1 MSHRVNIPRRHL
13 LAATAGGVLA
23 SLASGPLRAAV
34 FPRPDGRLAATPW
47 QTPGPFYPEEL
58 PLDSDTDLVQVA
70 GQPRPAAGTPIQV
83 FGRVLTDAGKPVPG
97 ARVELWQC
105 DAFGRYHHP
114 RDRGGNAD
122 PAFQGYGHTTVGDE
136 AAFRFR
142 TIKPVAYPGRAP
154 HIHFA
159 VSGPGFERLTTQM
172 YVAGEPLNER
182 DGILNR
188 IADPLA
194 RKSVIVELA
203 PAPEVEPDGLAGSFD
218 IVFGRNLVQG

>member
-1 MSHRVNIPRRHL
+1 MTDPSSFSRRQL
-13 LAATAGGVLA
+13 LAAAAGSVLAGGSV
-23 SLASGPLRAAV
+23 GPLHAAV

-47 QTPGPFYPEEL
+47 QTPGPFYPRDL

-70 GQPRPAAGTPIQV
+70 GQPAPATGTPIQV
-83 FGRVLTDAGKPVPG
+83 FGRVLTDTGKPVPG
-97 ARVELWQC
+97 ARVEIWQC

-122 PAFQGYGHTTVGDE
+122 PAFQGYGHTTVGND

-188 IADPLA
+188 IADPLS
-194 RKSVIVELA
+194 RKSVIVALA
-203 PAPEVEPDGLAGSFD
+203 PAPDVEPDGLVGSFD
-218 IVFGRNLVQG
+218 IVLGRDLQQG

>member
-1 MSHRVNIPRRHL
+1 MSYRVSVSRRAL
-13 LAATAGGVLA
+13 LTAAAGGAAAGLFA
-23 SLASGPLRAAV
+23 DPLRAAV
-34 FPRPDGRLAATPW
+34 FPRSDGRYAATPW
-47 QTPGPFYPEEL
+47 QTPGPFYPRDV
-58 PLDSDTDLVQVA
+58 PLDSDTDLVRVA
-70 GQPRPAAGTPIQV
+70 GQPRPAAGTPVQI
-83 FGRVLTDAGKPVPG
+83 FGRVLTDRGKPVPG

-172 YVAGEPLNER
+172 YVAGEPLNQR

-188 IADPLA
+188 IADPLQ
-194 RKSVIVELA
+194 RKAVIVALG
-203 PAPEVEPDGLAGSFD
+203 PAPEVEELAGTFD
-218 IVFGRNLVQG
+218 IVLGRDRLQG

>member
-1 MSHRVNIPRRHL
+1 MTERSSFSRRQL
-13 LAATAGGVLA
+13 LAAGFGSALTGFVAD
-23 SLASGPLRAAV
+23 PLRAAV

-47 QTPGPFYPEEL
+47 QTPGPFYPKEL
-58 PLDSDTDLVQVA
+58 PLDRDTDLMQVE
-70 GQPRPAAGTPIQV
+70 GQTRPAAGTPIQV
-83 FGRVLTDAGKPVPG
+83 FGRVLTEEGKPVAG

-105 DAFGRYHHP
+105 DAFGHYHHP

-122 PAFQGYGHTTVGDE
+122 PAFQGYGHTTVGAE

-188 IADPLA
+188 ITDPLA
-194 RKSVIVELA
+194 RKSVVVELA

-218 IVFGRNLVQG
+218 IVLGRDFVEG